1 MNHVKSSQ
9 IYDFVFIGLGASNSL
24 ILLSLIRKDL
34 IKDKKI
40 AVFEPESKS
49 NNDKTYCFW
58 AHADSSIV
66 NELGS
71 IISKS
76 FNSISVNNAKT
87 ENFETCPY
95 HYIRSI
101 DLYNLTTELLQKAKV
116 EIHRQSIKELT
127 TDNSINAVHTENGT
141 FYSRFVFD
149 SRPPTLSS
157 IPENEIYLHQSF
169 LGWHVKTEKNVFLN
183 DTFEMMNFNI
193 GQDKFTQFM
202 YVIPFSENEA
212 LVEFTRFGAEKIEL
226 SYASTVLNDYIIKEF
241 GEFEKLE
248 EEIGCIPMTTFF
260 NPSNQNVGVLNTGA
274 SANLIKPSTG
284 YGFKKMFEFAQL
296 VTERLEATDLNKFNQ
311 ISLPSKARFKF
322 YDRLLLMILLHW
334 PSNGKKIFSRL
345 FSKHSSTSIF
355 LFLDEKTT
363 LFEEIKIFLSL
374 PIKPFLKALSLDFRN
389 KGFNRYL
396 FGFIIV
402 LIYNLLYSANID
414 IAHYFNYLSLL
425 VGLLWVGIPHGA
437 LDHLL
442 TKNKKT
448 SLFNFIASYLL
459 VVCLYLLLWQ
469 FLPFFSLLVF
479 VVYSSFHFGESEL
492 IQNKESIKTFKE
504 YLKAFAFGFTILTF
518 IISTHLEESINIIH
532 KMTNVSDLFFL
543 EINRQFIQVIISIV
557 SFSFILVQYLQSKK
571 SSIVSLLLLLIA
583 GIFVPLMLAF
593 GLYFIL
599 QHSYNAWTHLQK
611 GLQLNSME
619 LHKKSALFTVG
630 AVLIFVTITFLV
642 RDSSNLQALLT
653 NFFVFIACISFPQ
666 FVLMQL
672 FYKSKC

>member
-87 ENFETCPY
+87 ENIETCPY

-448 SLFNFIASYLL
+448 SLFSFIASYLL

-653 NFFVFIACISFPQ
+653 NFFVFIACISFPH
-666 FVLMQL
+666 FVLMHL